1 MGAERVLILHQ
12 GDDLDIG
19 EVRELVDSIERESG
33 DVLTGTRVTT
43 YPSAEP
49 TELVAHALVLR
60 LEGDGEV
67 GPDPLSRTGTYTYE
81 LSGGRSVVAVVVWA
95 DEVNAWVRRVV
106 PQHMARVEATG
117 MTLTR
122 RPGWR
127 RLAGEDALAF
137 VAAARDGEGRRFG
150 DDLHVVVSL
159 LPSTKPRRIRRLMAG
174 GYIQWVDGVFRRA
187 GAALGRVDVAH
198 WLVCV
203 DGPARVLHLAYLSAD
218 RNVTALLPWELLSRA
233 EKRGGRK
240 MT

>member
-12 GDDLDIG
+12 GDDLDIA
-19 EVRELVDSIERESG
+19 EVQEIVDSIETESG

-43 YPSAEP
+43 YPAAEP
-49 TELVAHALVLR
+49 TEPVAQALVLR

-67 GPDPLSRTGTYTYE
+67 APDPLSRTGTYAYE
-81 LSGGRSVVAVVVWA
+81 LSGERSVVAVVVWA

-127 RLAGEDALAF
+127 RLADEDALAF

-159 LPSTKPRRIRRLMAG
+159 LPSTKPRRIRRLMPG
-174 GYIQWVDGVFRRA
+174 GYIQWVDGVFRRS

-218 RNVTALLPWELLSRA
+218 RSVTALLPWELLSRA